1 MEEDKDILEKAAD
14 VLKNEK
20 IPPGPP
26 QELVDETLVKLTE
39 ISGHSDTIA
48 LGNRIR
54 IQERFRAINHLYK
67 VAAAVILLL
76 VGGYAIGRLSAPR
89 PPDMKQL
96 QEAMVPVIRQEL
108 LDEINEHLQSSYA
121 SLTDSLDRKYQQDL
135 NRVGLQILAAS
146 NTVTN
151 ERLAGLIESF
161 NEYQT
166 QERQWFTAMLERLE
180 SNRLQDSAVL
190 SDALVT
196 VAQQTKE
203 EMERTKQEIVQLLP
217 YTQPAGTD
225 PEQFRNTNN

>member
-1 MEEDKDILEKAAD
+1 MEDNKDILEKAAD

-20 IPPGPP
+20 IPPGPS
-26 QELVDETLVKLTE
+26 QELVNKTMARLAETSE
-39 ISGHSDTIA
+39 HSETIQ
-48 LGNRIR
+48 LESRIR
-54 IQERFRAINHLYK
+54 LRERLRAVNHLYK

-76 VGGYAIGRLSAPR
+76 VGGYAVGRLSAPR
-89 PPDMKQL
+89 PPDMKEL
-96 QEAMVPVIRQEL
+96 QAALVPVIREEL
-108 LDEINEHLQSSYA
+108 LDEINEQLQSSYA
-121 SLTDSLDRKYQQDL
+121 SLTDSLDQKYQQDL
-135 NRVGLQILAAS
+135 KRVGMQILAAS

-161 NEYQT
+161 NEYQA
-166 QERQWFTAMLERLE
+166 QERQWFTTMLERME

-217 YTQPAGTD
+217 YTQPTGSESD
-225 PEQFRNTNN
+225 SFKDTNN

>member
-1 MEEDKDILEKAAD
+1 MEDNKDILEKAAD

-20 IPPGPP
+20 IPPGPS
-26 QELVDETLVKLTE
+26 QELVNKTMARLAETSE
-39 ISGHSDTIA
+39 HSETIQ
-48 LGNRIR
+48 LESRIR
-54 IQERFRAINHLYK
+54 LRERLRAVNHLYK

-76 VGGYAIGRLSAPR
+76 VGGYAVGRLSAPR
-89 PPDMKQL
+89 PPDMKEL
-96 QEAMVPVIRQEL
+96 QAALVPVIREEL
-108 LDEINEHLQSSYA
+108 LDEINEQLQSSYA
-121 SLTDSLDRKYQQDL
+121 SLTDSLDQKYQQDL
-135 NRVGLQILAAS
+135 KRVGMQILAAS

-161 NEYQT
+161 NEYQA
-166 QERQWFTAMLERLE
+166 QERQWFTTMLERME

-217 YTQPAGTD
+217 YTQPTGSESD
-225 PEQFRNTNN
+225 SIKDTNN

>member
-1 MEEDKDILEKAAD
+1 MEENKDILERAAEA
-14 VLKNEK
+14 LKNEK
-20 IPPGPP
+20 IPPGPS
-26 QELVDETLVKLTE
+26 QELVDETMARLTE
-39 ISGHSDTIA
+39 KLGHSETIQ
-48 LGNRIR
+48 LESRIR
-54 IQERFRAINHLYK
+54 IRERLRTVNHLYK

-76 VGGYAIGRLSAPR
+76 VGGYAVGRLSAPR

-96 QEAMVPVIRQEL
+96 QAALAPVIREEL

-135 NRVGLQILAAS
+135 NRVGMQILAAS

-217 YTQPAGTD
+217 YTQPAGAD

>member
-1 MEEDKDILEKAAD
+1 MEENKDILERAAEA
-14 VLKNEK
+14 LKNEK
-20 IPPGPP
+20 IPPGPS
-26 QELVDETLVKLTE
+26 QELVDETMARLTE
-39 ISGHSDTIA
+39 KLGHSETIQ
-48 LGNRIR
+48 LESRIR
-54 IQERFRAINHLYK
+54 IRERLRTVNHLYK

-76 VGGYAIGRLSAPR
+76 VGGYTVGRLSAPR

-96 QEAMVPVIRQEL
+96 QAALAPVIREEL

-135 NRVGLQILAAS
+135 NRVGMQILAAS

-166 QERQWFTAMLERLE
+166 QERQWFTTMLERLE

-217 YTQPAGTD
+217 YTQPAGAD
-225 PEQFRNTNN
+225 LEQLRNTNN